1 MERTNVFTMDLLED
15 DVNSLL
21 SQYDTK
27 ENKHTG
33 MNHTDQELYKFLMD
47 EEDPRDKSFR
57 PTYDYDI
64 YSEADNENNELLD
77 KINQLSTM
85 VAVMKNQQT
94 IMYQS
99 ILNINSMVISLSKKM
114 PDGR

>member
-57 PTYDYDI
+57 PNLWKSPEMNVGQI
-64 YSEADNENNELLD
+64 EYSL
-77 KINQLSTM
+77 
-85 VAVMKNQQT
+85 
-94 IMYQS
+94 
-99 ILNINSMVISLSKKM
+99 
-114 PDGR
+114 